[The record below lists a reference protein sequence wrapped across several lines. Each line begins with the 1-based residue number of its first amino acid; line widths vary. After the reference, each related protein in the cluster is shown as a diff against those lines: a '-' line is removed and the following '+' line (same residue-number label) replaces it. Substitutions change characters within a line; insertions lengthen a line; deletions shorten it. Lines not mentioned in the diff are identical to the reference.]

1 MQALAGK
8 MRGRIVPADDATGS
22 GDGAA
27 RNSGGGGDDV
37 LYATLPVPS
46 GAAGQS
52 CWTQIRL
59 RTAAHYSLVEPEE
72 ADICLTRL
80 RSSQCVPGSS
90 GDSGRE
96 RSDNMSMSFIDA
108 QPVISPLTPA
118 E

>member
-1 MQALAGK
+1 MYCTL
-8 MRGRIVPADDATGS
+8 
-22 GDGAA
+22 
-27 RNSGGGGDDV
+27 
-37 LYATLPVPS
+37 LYLYLV
-46 GAAGQS
+46 GQS